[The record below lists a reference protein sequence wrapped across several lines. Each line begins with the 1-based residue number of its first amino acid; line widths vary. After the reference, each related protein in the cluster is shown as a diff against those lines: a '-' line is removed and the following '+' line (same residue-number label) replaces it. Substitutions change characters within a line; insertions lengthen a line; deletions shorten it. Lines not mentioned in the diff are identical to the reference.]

1 MNLAVLKDTEVHRL
15 HAASIEILETIGVEI
30 PHAHALTLFQES
42 GASVDK
48 ETHRVKIPEP
58 LIASAIEVCG
68 KEFTLY
74 GRDRS
79 RKAPFGAGAR
89 NYNSSAGQAL
99 WVEDDASR
107 RRYPRLEDVATA
119 TSLGDALPLITIP
132 GAMAD
137 PYDLP
142 PAYRCVCVAAEML
155 KNTTK
160 PITFWFHDRAS
171 AQFLVELF
179 AIVAGSESGARDHP
193 LAFPLFEPISPLR
206 FPHDG
211 VDLLFETCR
220 LPLPVVIGPM
230 AQIGCTAPG
239 TLAGTL
245 AQENAE
251 ILAGLCLVQLI
262 RPGTPVCFGGIP
274 HAFNMRA
281 SQIVFGGPEQLLMA
295 VAMTQLGRYY
305 KLPVYVNAGL
315 TDSKIADAQAGL
327 EAGMTLLAAA
337 LAGADIFGHLGT
349 CGIDQG
355 ASLIML
361 VMQHEAIAYIERVM
375 EGISVDDTRL
385 AIDVIRSVGPGGNFL
400 AEEHTAEHFRS
411 ELWFPELLDRN
422 VFSIWAGGGASN
434 MATRCRE
441 MKDSLLRDHEP
452 SPLPDDTRRAVEQ
465 LVDDARRHLT

>member
-1 MNLAVLKDTEVHRL
+1 MNLAFLSDAELDRL
-15 HAASIEILETIGVEI
+15 HTASLEILETVGVEI
-30 PHAHALTLFQES
+30 PHTQALELFQES
-42 GASVDK
+42 GAFVDMR
-48 ETHRVKIPEP
+48 THRVRIPEP
-58 LIASAIEVCG
+58 VIRRAMDVCG

-79 RKAPFGAGAR
+79 QKAAFGAGAR

-99 WVEDDASR
+99 WVEDDAGR

-119 TSLGDALPLITIP
+119 TRLGDALPLLTIP

-137 PYDLP
+137 PQDLP

-171 AQFLVELF
+171 ARFLVELF
-179 AIVAGSESGARDHP
+179 TVVAGSESEARDYP
-193 LAFPLFEPISPLR
+193 LAFPLFEPISPLH

-230 AQIGCTAPG
+230 AQVGCTAPG
-239 TLAGTL
+239 TLAGTM

-262 RPGTPVCFGGIP
+262 QPGTPVCFGGIP

-281 SQIVFGGPEQLLMA
+281 GQIVFGGPEQLLMA
-295 VAMTQLGRYY
+295 VAMTQLGRRYG
-305 KLPVYVNAGL
+305 LPVYVNAGL
-315 TDSKIADAQAGL
+315 TDSKLPDAQAGL
-327 EAGMTLLAAA
+327 ESGMTLLAAV
-337 LAGADIFGHLGT
+337 LAGADIFGHLGI
-349 CGIDQG
+349 CGMDQG
-355 ASLIML
+355 ASLTML
-361 VMQHEAIAYIERVM
+361 VMQHEAIAYIERVLQ
-375 EGISVDDTRL
+375 GIALNDATL
-385 AIDVIRSVGPGGNFL
+385 ALDVIRNVGPGGNFL
-400 AEEHTAEHFRS
+400 AEAHTAEHFRS
-411 ELWFPELLDRN
+411 ELWFPELLDRD
-422 VFSIWAGGGASN
+422 VFSIWAEGRASD

-441 MKDSLLRDHEP
+441 MKERLVQEHEP
-452 SPLPDDTRRAVEQ
+452 RPLPDDTGRAIEK
-465 LVDDARRHLT
+465 LVGDASRHLT